1 MKRLLAIGLL
11 TLVSVTGPA
20 QAEEQRV
27 VRLASD
33 FTYPPFNYRDPEG
46 KPVGFDIEIAD
57 ALCQEMQVK
66 CEWVMQDWSGL
77 IPALL
82 ANKADAI
89 MASMRITEDRKKKVL
104 FTHKYYQTPARFVAR
119 EKDHVEISKAG
130 LKGKAIGVQ
139 RGTIHDTY
147 VTDMFGDVADIKRYS
162 GQEEVYLDASS
173 GRLDVVFGNSDQL
186 ALAFLDQDAG
196 KDFVFVGEAVK
207 DPKYIGE
214 GTALALRKRDEKLAN
229 EFNQAI
235 ATIRANGKYDE
246 IANRYFNFDI
256 YGD

>member
-1 MKRLLAIGLL
+1 MSKMETRMMRLM
-11 TLVSVTGPA
+11 VTGFLA
-20 QAEEQRV
+20 FASMTGYVQAEEKQV

-33 FTYPPFNYRDPEG
+33 FTYPPFNYRDPDG

-82 ANKADAI
+82 SNKADAI
-89 MASMRITEDRKKKVL
+89 MASMRITEDRKQKVL
-104 FTHKYYQTPARFVAR
+104 FTHKYYQTPARFAAR
-119 EKDHVEISKAG
+119 AADQIDISKAG
-130 LKGKAIGVQ
+130 LKGKTIGVQ
-139 RGTIHDTY
+139 RGTIHDHY
-147 VTDMFGDVADIKRYS
+147 VTDMFGDVAEIKRYN

-186 ALAFLDQDAG
+186 ALAFLDKDSG
-196 KDFVFVGEAVK
+196 KEFTFFGEAVK

-214 GTALALRKRDEKLAN
+214 GTALALRKK
-229 EFNQAI
+229 
-235 ATIRANGKYDE
+235 
-246 IANRYFNFDI
+246 RYQTCRRF
-256 YGD
+256 